1 MLPASILQLLR
12 GISQAS
18 RNERIVVVIAA
29 AVIFALIIDMELSNV
44 ADILHNNISSKDG
57 IAAFVVIS
65 AVYLI
70 GQYIVLRFS
79 KEITSELR
87 TRRKDIRYIDLIV
100 SIVQITIIIVFLLVF
115 MEIILGGSYDLIILI
130 IVVIASNGLTAIVM
144 MFLFNRLLG
153 YYKSHPDRAIL
164 SFLISAFI
172 ISVTSLVT
180 ILFMVPILLSKPDF
194 VSPETPVFF
203 PTFAQGS
210 MLNIL
215 NYSFYILSVI
225 SFLSVWVATLILLGH
240 YSRRLGKAKF
250 WIVMGLPLAFYLS
263 QIVIITLQIPLP
275 FVKSDSV
282 SFVFYYRV
290 IFTVSSTLG
299 GLLFAQPFILVSKII
314 PNNSNMHR
322 HLIILGL
329 GMVLFFVSGS
339 ATVYHAP
346 FPPFG
351 LPTVALTGIS
361 SYLMSLG
368 LYSAT
373 ISLSEDSQLYKLV
386 HGIQLRSGSFF

>member
-1 MLPASILQLLR
+1 
-12 GISQAS
+12 
-18 RNERIVVVIAA
+18 
-29 AVIFALIIDMELSNV
+29 
-44 ADILHNNISSKDG
+44 
-57 IAAFVVIS
+57 
-65 AVYLI
+65 
-70 GQYIVLRFS
+70 
-79 KEITSELR
+79 
-87 TRRKDIRYIDLIV
+87 
-100 SIVQITIIIVFLLVF
+100 
-115 MEIILGGSYDLIILI
+115 
-130 IVVIASNGLTAIVM
+130 
-144 MFLFNRLLG
+144 
-153 YYKSHPDRAIL
+153 
-164 SFLISAFI
+164 
-172 ISVTSLVT
+172 
-180 ILFMVPILLSKPDF
+180 
-194 VSPETPVFF
+194 
-203 PTFAQGS
+203 

-386 HGIQLRSGSFF
+386 RNSAEGVEVFSEAE